1 MGIYISSQ
9 RYYNYSQVKCIRGI
23 DLNIGTIDLNIGTLD
38 LNIGTI
44 ALNIGKLEL
53 NIGTLVFM

>member
-23 DLNIGTIDLNIGTLD
+23 DLNIGKLVLD
-38 LNIGTI
+38 IGTI
-44 ALNIGKLEL
+44 DLNIGKLEL
-53 NIGTLVFM
+53 NMVKIDFNIGTLVFM

>member
-23 DLNIGTIDLNIGTLD
+23 DLNIGKLVLDIGTIDLNIGTID
-38 LNIGTI
+38 
-44 ALNIGKLEL
+44 LNIGKLEL

>member
-23 DLNIGTIDLNIGTLD
+23 DLNIGKLVLDIGTIDLNIGTID
-38 LNIGTI
+38 
-44 ALNIGKLEL
+44 LNIGKLDL